1 MSTSFAPGLTTLKTQ
16 RLILR
21 PFTEADAPAYHPL
34 VSDPEVLRYTGE
46 NPVTSIA
53 ETLEILRTRPLRDY
67 AVHGFGRMACVLQE
81 TNELI
86 GFCGLK
92 RLEMFNNEVD
102 IGYRFVRRYWG
113 LGFASES
120 AAALYAYG
128 KTELKL
134 PRIIGVVIPEN
145 TGSVRVLEKLGM
157 QREKAVRFPDADCD
171 FDLYV

>member
-86 GFCGLK
+86 GFCG
-92 RLEMFNNEVD
+92 
-102 IGYRFVRRYWG
+102 
-113 LGFASES
+113 
-120 AAALYAYG
+120 
-128 KTELKL
+128 
-134 PRIIGVVIPEN
+134 
-145 TGSVRVLEKLGM
+145 
-157 QREKAVRFPDADCD
+157 
-171 FDLYV
+171 